1 MDKMKEG
8 MQCLGV
14 KWSLRNTSEI
24 VEYWY
29 EVLLGIK
36 YWIEREQT
44 ELKYEPSA
52 EEKAAG
58 IAQFSL
64 VDVYKRQLMDLWAQ
78 MYLLDR
84 GERLCKYISHYR
96 DNYFKPGRRN
106 GHIVYSYDISKEN
119 QERIHSKIGDICMSM
134 KAKDYLDLPER
145 IDNIVEIQMPPE
157 IQKAYDSFEEE
168 QVLSMIASPTLSH
181 ISVRYWV

>member
-1 MDKMKEG
+1 MIQRIDIQGGQMTFGQRIELGRIITEKELTDIDKMKEG

-64 VDVYKRQLMDLWAQ
+64 VV
-78 MYLLDR
+78 
-84 GERLCKYISHYR
+84 GEMATITAL
-96 DNYFKPGRRN
+96 
-106 GHIVYSYDISKEN
+106 
-119 QERIHSKIGDICMSM
+119 
-134 KAKDYLDLPER
+134 AKDYSKDPAEILECKFVKLFSFLLTKREGHHSRER
-145 IDNIVEIQMPPE
+145 LNNELERKAQ
-157 IQKAYDSFEEE
+157 QKAN
-168 QVLSMIASPTLSH
+168 ARKP
-181 ISVRYWV
+181 RNKWR

>member
-1 MDKMKEG
+1 MIQRIDIKGGQMTFGQRIELGRIITDKELTGIDKMKEG

-14 KWSLRNTSEI
+14 KWSLRNTPEI
-24 VEYWY
+24 VEFWY

-64 VDVYKRQLMDLWAQ
+64 LV
-78 MYLLDR
+78 
-84 GERLCKYISHYR
+84 GE
-96 DNYFKPGRRN
+96 
-106 GHIVYSYDISKEN
+106 
-119 QERIHSKIGDICMSM
+119 MSTITAL
-134 KAKDYLDLPER
+134 AKDYSKDPDEILEWKYGKVYNLLFTNLQSHFFRER
-145 IDNIVEIQMPPE
+145 LNKELERKAQ
-157 IQKAYDSFEEE
+157 QKAN
-168 QVLSMIASPTLSH
+168 ARKP
-181 ISVRYWV
+181 RNKWR

>member
-1 MDKMKEG
+1 MIQRIDIQGGQMTFGQRIELGRIITDKELTDLDKMKEG
-8 MQCLGV
+8 MQCLDV

-58 IAQFSL
+58 IAQLSL
-64 VDVYKRQLMDLWAQ
+64 VV
-78 MYLLDR
+78 
-84 GERLCKYISHYR
+84 GEMATITAL
-96 DNYFKPGRRN
+96 
-106 GHIVYSYDISKEN
+106 
-119 QERIHSKIGDICMSM
+119 
-134 KAKDYLDLPER
+134 AKDYSKDPDEILGWKYGKVYNLLFTNLQSHLFRER
-145 IDNIVEIQMPPE
+145 LNKELERKAQ
-157 IQKAYDSFEEE
+157 QKAN
-168 QVLSMIASPTLSH
+168 ARKP
-181 ISVRYWV
+181 RNKWR

>member
-1 MDKMKEG
+1 MIKRIDIQGGQMTFGQRIELGRIITEKELTDIDKMKEG
-8 MQCLGV
+8 MQCLGA

-29 EVLLGIK
+29 EVLMGIK

-64 VDVYKRQLMDLWAQ
+64 VV
-78 MYLLDR
+78 
-84 GERLCKYISHYR
+84 GEMATITAL
-96 DNYFKPGRRN
+96 
-106 GHIVYSYDISKEN
+106 
-119 QERIHSKIGDICMSM
+119 
-134 KAKDYLDLPER
+134 AKDYSKDPDEILEWKYGKVYNLLFTNLQSHLFRER
-145 IDNIVEIQMPPE
+145 LNKELERKAQ
-157 IQKAYDSFEEE
+157 QKAN
-168 QVLSMIASPTLSH
+168 ARKP
-181 ISVRYWV
+181 RNKWR